1 MPPARTVSLTV
12 PAHPD
17 YLVLA
22 RLALAAVCRLTTLDD
37 EDVADLKLAVT
48 EAAAGVG
55 EQPPDAPAADVG
67 FEFRLG
73 DDRLELAVRGAV
85 RPDASDEDRA
95 LGRAIVEAT
104 VDELSLEDD
113 GRVLLVKRLR
123 PAGG

>member
-1 MPPARTVSLTV
+1 MPSARTVSLTV

-22 RLALAAVCRLTTLDD
+22 RLALAAVCRLTSLDD

-55 EQPPDAPAADVG
+55 EQPPAVPAADVG

-73 DDRLELAVRGAV
+73 DDRLELSVRGAV
-85 RPDASDEDRA
+85 RPDATEEDRA

-104 VDELSLEDD
+104 VDELSVDD
-113 GRVLLVKRLR
+113 DRVVLVKRLR
-123 PAGG
+123 PSGG

>member
-1 MPPARTVSLTV
+1 MASARTVTLTV

-22 RLALAAVCRLTTLDD
+22 RLALAAVCRLTELDE

-48 EAAAGVG
+48 EAATGVR
-55 EQPPDAPAADVG
+55 EQVPAAARDDVA

-104 VDELSLEDD
+104 VDELAAEGDD
-113 GRVLLVKRLR
+113 GVLLVKRLR
-123 PAGG
+123 PDGG

>member
-22 RLALAAVCRLTTLDD
+22 RLALAAVCRLTPLDD
-37 EDVADLKLAVT
+37 EDIADLKLAIT
-48 EAAAGVG
+48 EAATGVG
-55 EQPPDAPAADVG
+55 DQPAAPATDVG

-85 RPDASDEDRA
+85 RPDATDEDRA

-104 VDELSLEDD
+104 VDELSLEGDD
-113 GRVLLVKRLR
+113 RVLLVKRLR